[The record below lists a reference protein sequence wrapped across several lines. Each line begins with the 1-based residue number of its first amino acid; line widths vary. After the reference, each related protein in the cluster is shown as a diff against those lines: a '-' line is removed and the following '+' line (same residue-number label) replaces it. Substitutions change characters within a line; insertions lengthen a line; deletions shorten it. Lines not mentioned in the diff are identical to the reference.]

1 MKRFVFVFLGM
12 IPLLELEAQHLLDL
26 ASDTIFC
33 ISIYYNQNND
43 YPDERYL
50 FFMKEYDDCHVN
62 LSNPDSLNESICKGV
77 KNGTYHLVDLES
89 GILSLAFLKMTTG
102 VFSDSSL
109 CIQREAYNICY
120 STWMSWA
127 YDTTAID
134 ADLKFITETNDY
146 VIISIQ
152 KFIAYTKQNINGYS
166 LALGVIK
173 EVIPI
178 YLNYTCIKDKGMVLS
193 KECFY

>member
-1 MKRFVFVFLGM
+1 M

>member
-1 MKRFVFVFLGM
+1 
-12 IPLLELEAQHLLDL
+12 
-26 ASDTIFC
+26 
-33 ISIYYNQNND
+33 
-43 YPDERYL
+43 
-50 FFMKEYDDCHVN
+50 
-62 LSNPDSLNESICKGV
+62 
-77 KNGTYHLVDLES
+77 
-89 GILSLAFLKMTTG
+89 
-102 VFSDSSL
+102 
-109 CIQREAYNICY
+109 
-120 STWMSWA
+120 MSWA
-127 YDTTAID
+127 YDTTVID